1 MYLTVMV
8 LSQNYFKEKP
18 QVGEWRT
25 VVEETGVPV
34 GRIVNTILSVK
45 RIGHRI
51 RKGRNQK
58 PNKNIIGVTIYVLS
72 WFSLK

>member
-1 MYLTVMV
+1 M
-8 LSQNYFKEKP
+8 
-18 QVGEWRT
+18 
-25 VVEETGVPV
+25 VEETGVPV
-34 GRIVNTILSVK
+34 GRIVNTIFSVK

-58 PNKNIIGVTIYVLS
+58 PNKNIIGVTTYVLS